1 MSASDAPGR
10 AVPVRGARRA
20 VRIALLGL
28 LVVVTVFLVV
38 IGWIGAR

>member
-1 MSASDAPGR
+1 
-10 AVPVRGARRA
+10 